1 MKLASVGRR
10 KKNIA
15 NTVYF
20 NSEFS
25 DADFKHDKN
34 VRIAELYCMDN
45 TVCSVNNSLCSFI
58 FALNFSCNSRKIK
71 LIQGG

>member
-1 MKLASVGRR
+1 MNTGRR
-10 KKNIA
+10 KENIA
-15 NTVYF
+15 DAVYF

-34 VRIAELYCMDN
+34 VRIAKLYYMDN
-45 TVCSVNNSLCSFI
+45 AVCSVNNSLCSFI
-58 FALNFSCNSRKIK
+58 FVLYFSCNSRKIK